1 MRIAIV
7 SPPWVAV
14 PPAGYGGTE
23 RVIDDLCRAFVADE
37 HEVLLYATGDSTT
50 CGVELAWTFETARG
64 TEHASPAA
72 ELRHVTDAYDAVLE
86 WGADVVHDHTMSGP
100 FYSERYPDLPVLT
113 TNHGPF
119 EGDLRALYRRVAGRV
134 PVIAI
139 SRHQAKTARGI
150 PIAAVIHHGVDVD
163 SFPMGTGARGHAL
176 FLGRMSPDKGVHT
189 AIHVARQAG
198 IPLRIAAKM
207 REKDEF
213 EYFEERIKPQLGG
226 QIEYLGEVGG
236 PAKLELIADALC
248 LLNPIQWP
256 EPFGMVMIEAL
267 ACGTPVVSTSQGAAR
282 EIVDDG
288 HTGFL
293 RNDEAS
299 LATALGY
306 VEGLDR
312 HAVRRAAETRFS
324 AHRMAADHTKLFE
337 AVVESRSWR
346 QLEDTARSA

>member
-1 MRIAIV
+1 MRIAII
-7 SPPWVAV
+7 SPPWVPV

-23 RVIDDLCRAFVADE
+23 RVIDDLCRGLVADG
-37 HEVLLYATGDSTT
+37 HEVLLYATGDSMTS
-50 CGVELAWTFETARG
+50 GVELAWTFETARG
-64 TEHASPAA
+64 TEHVSPAA
-72 ELRHVTDAYDAVLE
+72 ELRHVMDAYDAVLQ
-86 WGADVVHDHTMSGP
+86 WNADVVHDHTMSGP
-100 FYSERYPDLPVLT
+100 FYAERFPDLPVLT

-119 EGDLRALYRRVAGRV
+119 DGDLGALYRRIAGRV

-139 SRHQAKTARGI
+139 SRHQARMARGI
-150 PIAAVIHHGVDVD
+150 PIAAVIHHGVDVE
-163 SFPMGTGARGHAL
+163 SFPMGTGVRGHAL
-176 FLGRMSPDKGVHT
+176 FLGRMNPDKGVHT

-226 QIEYLGEVGG
+226 QIEYIGEVGG
-236 PAKLELIADALC
+236 ASKMALISDALC

-267 ACGTPVVSTSQGAAR
+267 ACGTPVVSTSQGAAP

-288 HTGFL
+288 STGFL

-306 VEGLDR
+306 VTGLDR
-312 HAVRRAAETRFS
+312 HACRRAAETRFS
-324 AHRMAADHTKLFE
+324 ASRMAADHIRLFE
-337 AVVESRSWR
+337 AAAESRSR
-346 QLEDTARSA
+346 RRLAGAATSP